1 MWYGVLCG
9 KCGSMW
15 NIVELWWCDVECI
28 THCHCISHLTT
39 LPPHFTSHRQ
49 FYIKHH
55 LWHSKPHHIPRHTI
69 IPHHITHFVSHQHLS
84 HTAIPLRN
92 TIFKSHH
99 IGHIMHHTTSR
110 IAPHLTLVM
119 YNIMPHSM
127 YSMLHSD
134 HTKYWPHHL
143 CIAPPHNTTFYT
155 LHRIPQAPHLASF
168 HHICD
173 RT

>member
-1 MWYGVLCG
+1 M
-9 KCGSMW
+9 
-15 NIVELWWCDVECI
+15 ECI
-28 THCHCISHLTT
+28 THCHCISHIIPHQTLTV
-39 LPPHFTSHRQ
+39 SD
-49 FYIKHH
+49 
-55 LWHSKPHHIPRHTI
+55 SKPHHIPRHTI

-143 CIAPPHNTTFYT
+143 CIAPPY
-155 LHRIPQAPHLASF
+155 LVAPHFTDTRRCTAFHMLHSLHHSTTVGLTVITSIGNSAS
-168 HHICD
+168 HY
-173 RT
+173 